1 MNSRPSWTIQPIQ
14 VWPKLSSK
22 TVSQN
27 NEGLNYSLVLEKL
40 LSICKTV
47 FSTTAP
53 TPQRHTQK
61 SRQGPKGA
69 AKATYI
75 AVHVGNAYVTSHTS

>member
-1 MNSRPSWTIQPIQ
+1 MNRRPSWTIQPIQ

-22 TVSQN
+22 TVTQN

-40 LSICKTV
+40 LSIYKTV
-47 FSTTAP
+47 FTAP

-75 AVHVGNAYVTSHTS
+75 AVRIGNAYITSHTS

>member
-1 MNSRPSWTIQPIQ
+1 MNRRPSWTIQPIQ
-14 VWPKLSSK
+14 VWPKLSSQ

-47 FSTTAP
+47 FSTAP
-53 TPQRHTQK
+53 IPQRHTQK

-75 AVHVGNAYVTSHTS
+75 AVRIGNAYITSHTS